1 MWWRKKKGSFF
12 FRIRRGQELQHH
24 LHNSKHG
31 WHWGISKSFF
41 YTAKKINKMHM
52 WRTNNPKKTNT
63 VTYAWT
69 PGRRGI
75 SPQPAQTPAWTF
87 LRQITGASHKVI
99 NLPNGFFVC
108 LNFSSCPSSP
118 IGPQWSPCSP
128 TASWAHTKRI
138 ALGQWGF
145 PQPPYPAKKK
155 KKKNGP
161 AAPVPV
167 VSCWGGT
174 GPRCQGIGYS
184 VCSVSGGHGA
194 RDREEHKGW
203 KRRKNWKNGTGRP
216 SLEEEA
222 EAGSLQRLRRRSL
235 GGSDHLGL
243 L

>member
-1 MWWRKKKGSFF
+1 MKSHPQGRHFFPLDVVKKKKGSFF

-87 LRQITGASHKVI
+87 LRQITGASRKVI

-155 KKKNGP
+155 KKKKWASSTSASRLLLGWHWAPLPGDWLFCVLGQWWARGP
-161 AAPVPV
+161 
-167 VSCWGGT
+167 GQRGT
-174 GPRCQGIGYS
+174 QG
-184 VCSVSGGHGA
+184 V
-194 RDREEHKGW
+194 
-203 KRRKNWKNGTGRP
+203 
-216 SLEEEA
+216 EEEKKQK
-222 EAGSLQRLRRRSL
+222 EWHRET
-235 GGSDHLGL
+235 
-243 L
+243 